1 MRNDALVLGAG
12 GVTGVGW
19 EVGML
24 TGLLDA
30 GVNLSGAELVIGTSA
45 GAAVAA
51 QVTSGTP
58 LVELFARQV
67 EPKSGELPARLSTST
82 LLKLVWYALGERD
95 AQRFGAKMGKLALA
109 AKTVDEATRREVIA
123 ARLPRHTWPEEALL
137 LTAVNAQTGAFRVF
151 DRASNVSLVDAVSA
165 SCAVP
170 GVWPPVS
177 IEGEKWIDG
186 GMRSAVNADLAR
198 GRARVVILAP
208 IVFGLGP
215 MTSVATQA
223 NALRAAGAA
232 VVVISPDAAAK
243 QLMGRNTLDPSRR
256 AVSAQAGR
264 RQAAEVAR
272 EVAAVWSRH
281 E

>member
-1 MRNDALVLGAG
+1 
-12 GVTGVGW
+12 
-19 EVGML
+19 
-24 TGLLDA
+24 
-30 GVNLSGAELVIGTSA
+30 
-45 GAAVAA
+45 
-51 QVTSGTP
+51 
-58 LVELFARQV
+58 
-67 EPKSGELPARLSTST
+67 
-82 LLKLVWYALGERD
+82 
-95 AQRFGAKMGKLALA
+95 
-109 AKTVDEATRREVIA
+109 
-123 ARLPRHTWPEEALL
+123 
-137 LTAVNAQTGAFRVF
+137 
-151 DRASNVSLVDAVSA
+151 
-165 SCAVP
+165 
-170 GVWPPVS
+170 
-177 IEGEKWIDG
+177 
-186 GMRSAVNADLAR
+186 MRSAVNADLAR
-198 GRARVVILAP
+198 GRTRVVILAP